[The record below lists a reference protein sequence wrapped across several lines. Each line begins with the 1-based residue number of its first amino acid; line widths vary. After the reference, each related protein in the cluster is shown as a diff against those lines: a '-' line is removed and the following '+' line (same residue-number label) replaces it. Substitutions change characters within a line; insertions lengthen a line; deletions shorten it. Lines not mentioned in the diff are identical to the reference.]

1 MTKRLFRAVSSQIIR
16 VNFARLY
23 QTLALNLLSVNASVS
38 DTQLALPQFMSHTE
52 SLKCGRCVGPS
63 LEERRDSPNFVDNMV
78 QARAVKKIC
87 NCVKCVKVWWG
98 FSAQWESRGSCVKNT
113 WSQEQCVALIV
124 HLIQYLD
131 IILPATGFCPS
142 LIRPKHFT

>member
-23 QTLALNLLSVNASVS
+23 QTLALNPLSVNASVS

-78 QARAVKKIC
+78 QAGAVKKIC
-87 NCVKCVKVWWG
+87 NCVNVLRCVEDWVHSKKIGGLVLKILG
-98 FSAQWESRGSCVKNT
+98 LKNSA
-113 WSQEQCVALIV
+113 
-124 HLIQYLD
+124 
-131 IILPATGFCPS
+131 
-142 LIRPKHFT
+142 